1 MADSGAR
8 GSAQQIRQLAGMRG
22 LMAKPSGEIIETP
35 ITTNFREGLSVL
47 QYFISTHG
55 ARKGLADTALKT
67 ANSGYLTRRLVDVAQ
82 DCIIAEYDC
91 GTIDGIE
98 LGALVEGGEII
109 EKLGDRILGRVA
121 VDDIFDPYTGEVLVG
136 SGGEITEEKVKA
148 VEDAGIDHVKI
159 RSVLTCETRRGICVL
174 CYGRDLARG
183 HMVNIGEAVGV
194 IAAQS
199 IGEPGTQLTM
209 RTFHIGGVG
218 QVRTEQSQLEAR
230 YDGVVKLENTN
241 VVKRDKVW
249 IVMNRHGEIV
259 IADET
264 GRERERYGLTY
275 GARLHF
281 GEGDHVKAGSLLSE
295 WDPFSVP
302 ILTEVS
308 GVVKFGDVIEGVT
321 MTEQLDEVTGLSRKS
336 ITESKDAELRPRI
349 SLKDE
354 HGKTL
359 KIPSGEND
367 ARYFLPVGSTIA
379 ANEGDKIEAGDIIAR
394 IPRET
399 TKTKD
404 ITGGLPRVAEL
415 FESRKPKEHAVI
427 AEIDGTVSFGK
438 DTKGKR
444 KVLDHAGAGRSQG
457 VPHLQGQA
465 PGRPRGR
472 QDPRRRAAHGR
483 RRQPARHPQGAR
495 REGAGQVP
503 GRRSPGGLPTA
514 GRQDQ
519 RQAHRDHRAADAP
532 PHPGH
537 RRGRHRLPRRRARR
551 EVPVR
556 GGERARAEQDRQA
569 RPGRAVAARHHQG
582 VAVDGE
588 LHLRVVVPGDHQGA
602 HRGRGCGKVDYLRG
616 LKENVIMGR
625 LIPAGTGL
633 GAYKRLSVHVEDAGT
648 DDLPVAAC
656 RRRPRPR
663 RPAPA
668 PAPLEE

>member
-1 MADSGAR
+1 
-8 GSAQQIRQLAGMRG
+8 
-22 LMAKPSGEIIETP
+22 
-35 ITTNFREGLSVL
+35 
-47 QYFISTHG
+47 
-55 ARKGLADTALKT
+55 
-67 ANSGYLTRRLVDVAQ
+67 
-82 DCIIAEYDC
+82 
-91 GTIDGIE
+91 
-98 LGALVEGGEII
+98 
-109 EKLGDRILGRVA
+109 
-121 VDDIFDPYTGEVLVG
+121 
-136 SGGEITEEKVKA
+136 
-148 VEDAGIDHVKI
+148 
-159 RSVLTCETRRGICVL
+159 VLTCETRRGICVL

-230 YDGVVKLENTN
+230 YDGVVKLEDTN
-241 VVKRDKVW
+241 VVKRDKLW

-281 GEGDHVKAGSLLSE
+281 GEGDHVKAGQLLSE

-379 ANEGDKIEAGDIIAR
+379 ANEGDKIEAGDVIAR

-444 KVLDHAGAGRSQG
+444 KVLITPERGDPKEYLISKGKHLAVREGDKIRAGEPLMDG
-457 VPHLQGQA
+457 A
-465 PGRPRGR
+465 PTRTTSSRCSA
-472 QDPRRRAAHGR
+472 RRRWPSTWSTKCRRSTDCRASRSTTSTSRPSCGRCSAASGSSTWATPASSSTSTSRSTCSR
-483 RRQPARHPQGAR
+483 RRTSA
-495 REGAGQVP
+495 
-503 GRRSPGGLPTA
+503 
-514 GRQDQ
+514 
-519 RQAHRDHRAADAP
+519 
-532 PHPGH
+532 
-537 RRGRHRLPRRRARR
+537 
-551 EVPVR
+551 
-556 GGERARAEQDRQA
+556 
-569 RPGRAVAARHHQG
+569 
-582 VAVDGE
+582 
-588 LHLRVVVPGDHQGA
+588 
-602 HRGRGCGKVDYLRG
+602 
-616 LKENVIMGR
+616 
-625 LIPAGTGL
+625 
-633 GAYKRLSVHVEDAGT
+633 
-648 DDLPVAAC
+648 
-656 RRRPRPR
+656 
-663 RPAPA
+663 
-668 PAPLEE
+668 